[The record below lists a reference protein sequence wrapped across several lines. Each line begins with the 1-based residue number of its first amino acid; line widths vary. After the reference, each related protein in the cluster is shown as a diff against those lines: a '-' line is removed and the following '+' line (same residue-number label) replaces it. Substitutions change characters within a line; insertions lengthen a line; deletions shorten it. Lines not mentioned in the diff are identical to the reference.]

1 MQRLSM
7 LKQMPEFYYIRKLVR
22 RRKIDQMVGTRHG
35 GPYLKKAGVSRKLF
49 HDSMLQNSQVH
60 SWFDQTFMIVER
72 VARNMSNN

>member
-1 MQRLSM
+1 
-7 LKQMPEFYYIRKLVR
+7 
-22 RRKIDQMVGTRHG
+22 MVGTRHG